1 MDENEIEMGML
12 VDYHSMIDGPIT
24 KELCVIESK
33 PWQLYCGEWIVSIS
47 GVRGG
52 VSVDALTKYKGKMTP
67 KVKVCMKPNDDDDRP
82 LTHIGVY
89 VDDELIG
96 SACIGG
102 EPEDNTYSRDYAW
115 IVPMLLKLADILG
128 ADIETNDG
136 VK

>member
-1 MDENEIEMGML
+1 
-12 VDYHSMIDGPIT
+12 
-24 KELCVIESK
+24 
-33 PWQLYCGEWIVSIS
+33 
-47 GVRGG
+47 
-52 VSVDALTKYKGKMTP
+52 MTQ

-82 LTHIGVY
+82 LAHIGIY